1 MKSPSGIPCVAPE
14 EVSLDSQL
22 LPTTLV
28 GSYPQPAWLVD
39 RSVLLSNAPPRV
51 RMAQVWLVSEPHLE
65 EAQDDATRLVIR
77 ELEQAGIDILTDG
90 EVRRESYFN
99 RFATGIDGIDLDRPG
114 VVKNRRGLD
123 TLVPRVVGPIRRSHG
138 VQVNDV
144 AFLRANTDRPIKITI
159 PGPFTLTQLAQD
171 DHYHDLKALAF
182 AYADVVNEEL
192 RELKAAGADIVQLDE
207 PYLQAQP
214 ERAAAIGVEAIDR
227 ALAGVLGTK
236 AVHLCFGYAYV
247 VKDKPPGYSFLP
259 ELEACTADQ
268 ISIEAAQPALDL
280 SILEKLPSKT
290 IILGVLDLGSE
301 TIETPAGVAAR
312 IREALEWVP
321 AERLVIAPDCGM
333 KYLSRQVARAKLEAM
348 VAGARTVR
356 AELRT

>member
-1 MKSPSGIPCVAPE
+1 MNSE
-14 EVSLDSQL
+14 L

-28 GSYPQPAWLVD
+28 GSYPQPEWLVD
-39 RSVLLSNAPPRV
+39 KQALLSNAPPRV
-51 RMAQVWLVSEPHLE
+51 RMTQVWRIPESLLE

-77 ELEQAGIDILTDG
+77 DLEQAGLDILTDG

-99 RFATGIDGIDLDRPG
+99 RFATGIDGIDLDNPG
-114 VVKNRRGLD
+114 MVKNRRGKN
-123 TLVPRVVGPIRRSHG
+123 TLVPRVTGPIRRSHA
-138 VQVNDV
+138 VQVRDV
-144 AFLRANTDRPIKITI
+144 EFLRANTQRPIKITI

-171 DHYHDLKALAF
+171 DYYGDLRALAY

-214 ERAAAIGVEAIDR
+214 ERAREMGVEAINR
-227 ALAGVLGTK
+227 ALDGIPGTT

-247 VKDKPPGYSFLP
+247 VKEKPAGYSFLP
-259 ELEACTADQ
+259 ELSACNADQ

-280 SILEKLPSKT
+280 SILESLTGKT
-290 IILGVLDLGSE
+290 VILGVLDLGSE
-301 TIETPAGVAAR
+301 TIESVDGVAAR
-312 IREALEWVP
+312 IREALAWLP

-333 KYLSRQVARAKLEAM
+333 KYLPRHVARAKLDAM
-348 VAGARTVR
+348 VAGTRAVR
-356 AELRT
+356 AELGA

>member
-1 MKSPSGIPCVAPE
+1 
-14 EVSLDSQL
+14 LDSQL

-39 RSVLLSNAPPRV
+39 KGVLLSNAPPRV
-51 RMAQVWLVSEPHLE
+51 RMAQVWRVPEPLLE

-77 ELEQAGIDILTDG
+77 DLEQAGVDILTDG

-99 RFATGIDGIDLDRPG
+99 RFATGIEGIDLDRPG
-114 VVKNRRGLD
+114 VVKNRRGVD
-123 TLVPRVVGPIRRSHG
+123 TMVPRVVGPIRRSHG
-138 VQVNDV
+138 VQVRDV
-144 AFLRANTDRPIKITI
+144 EFLRANTERAIKITI

-171 DHYHDLKALAF
+171 EHYHDLEALAF

-192 RELKAAGADIVQLDE
+192 RELDAAGADIVQLDE

-214 ERAAAIGVEAIDR
+214 ENAREIGVKAIDR
-227 ALAGVLGTK
+227 ALDGIPCTR

-247 VKDKPPGYSFLP
+247 VKDKPSGYSFLP
-259 ELEACTADQ
+259 ELDACTADQ
-268 ISIEAAQPALDL
+268 ISIEAAQPTLDL

-290 IILGVLDLGSE
+290 IMLGVLDLGSE
-301 TIETPAGVAAR
+301 TVETTEQVSAR
-312 IREALEWVP
+312 IREALEWVA

-333 KYLSRQVARAKLEAM
+333 KYLPRQVARAKLEAM
-348 VAGARTVR
+348 VTGTRAVR
-356 AELRT
+356 AELQT

>member
-1 MKSPSGIPCVAPE
+1 ME
-14 EVSLDSQL
+14 SQL

-39 RSVLLSNAPPRV
+39 KDLLLSNAPPRV
-51 RMAQVWLVSEPHLE
+51 RMAQVWRVSEPLLE

-77 ELEQAGIDILTDG
+77 DLEQAGIDILSDG

-99 RFATGIDGIDLDRPG
+99 RFATGIEGIDLDRPG
-114 VVKNRRGLD
+114 IVKNRRGRD
-123 TLVPRVVGPIRRSHG
+123 TYVPRVVAPIRRKEA
-138 VQVNDV
+138 VQVRDV
-144 AFLRANTDRPIKITI
+144 EFLRANTQRPIKITI
-159 PGPFTLTQLAQD
+159 PGPFTLTQLAKD
-171 DHYHDLKALAF
+171 DYYHDLKTLAF

-214 ERAAAIGVEAIDR
+214 DRAREMGVAAIDR
-227 ALAGVLGTK
+227 ALEGIPGPS

-247 VKDKPPGYSFLP
+247 VKEKPPGYSFLP
-259 ELEACTADQ
+259 ELNACRADQ
-268 ISIEAAQPALDL
+268 ISIEAAEPALDL

-290 IILGVLDLGSE
+290 IILGVLNLGSE
-301 TIETPAGVAAR
+301 TIETAESIAAR

-333 KYLSRQVARAKLEAM
+333 KYLPRHVARAKLEAM
-348 VAGARTVR
+348 VAGTHSVR
-356 AELRT
+356 AQLRA

>member
-1 MKSPSGIPCVAPE
+1 ME
-14 EVSLDSQL
+14 SQL

-39 RSVLLSNAPPRV
+39 KDVLLSNAPPRV
-51 RMAQVWLVSEPHLE
+51 RMAQVWRVSEPLLE
-65 EAQDDATRLVIR
+65 EAQDDAARLVIR
-77 ELEQAGIDILTDG
+77 DLEQAGVDILSDG

-99 RFATGIDGIDLDRPG
+99 RFATGIDGVDLDRPG
-114 VVKNRRGLD
+114 VVKNRRGQD
-123 TLVPRVVGPIRRSHG
+123 TIVPRVVGPIRRSHG
-138 VQVNDV
+138 VQVKDV
-144 AFLRANTDRPIKITI
+144 EFLRANTHRPIKITI

-171 DHYHDLKALAF
+171 DYYHDLKALAF

-192 RELKAAGADIVQLDE
+192 CELKAAGADIVQLDE

-214 ERAAAIGVEAIDR
+214 ERAREMGVEAIDR
-227 ALAGVLGTK
+227 ALEGIPGTT

-247 VKDKPPGYSFLP
+247 VKEKPSGYSFLS
-259 ELEACTADQ
+259 ELDACKADQ

-301 TIETPAGVAAR
+301 TIETAEAVAAR

-333 KYLSRQVARAKLEAM
+333 KYLSRHVARAKLEAM
-348 VAGARTVR
+348 VAGTRTVR
-356 AELRT
+356 AEVGA

>member
-1 MKSPSGIPCVAPE
+1 ME
-14 EVSLDSQL
+14 SQL

-39 RSVLLSNAPPRV
+39 KDVLLSNAPPRV
-51 RMAQVWLVSEPHLE
+51 RMAQVWRVSEPLLE
-65 EAQDDATRLVIR
+65 EAQDDAARLVIR
-77 ELEQAGIDILTDG
+77 DLEQAGVDILSDG

-99 RFATGIDGIDLDRPG
+99 RFATGIDGVDLDRPG
-114 VVKNRRGLD
+114 VVKNRRGQD
-123 TLVPRVVGPIRRSHG
+123 TIVPRVVGPIRRSHG
-138 VQVNDV
+138 VQVKDV
-144 AFLRANTDRPIKITI
+144 EFLRANTQRPIKITI

-171 DHYHDLKALAF
+171 DYYHDLKALAF

-192 RELKAAGADIVQLDE
+192 CELKAAGADIVQLDE

-214 ERAAAIGVEAIDR
+214 ERAREMGVEAIDR
-227 ALAGVLGTK
+227 ALEGIPGTT

-247 VKDKPPGYSFLP
+247 VKEKPSGYSFLS
-259 ELEACTADQ
+259 ELDACKADQ

-301 TIETPAGVAAR
+301 TIETAEAVAAR

-333 KYLSRQVARAKLEAM
+333 KYLPRHVARAKLEAM
-348 VAGARTVR
+348 VAGTRTVR
-356 AELRT
+356 AEVGA

>member
-1 MKSPSGIPCVAPE
+1 V
-14 EVSLDSQL
+14 

-39 RSVLLSNAPPRV
+39 KDVLLCNAPPRV
-51 RMAQVWLVSEPHLE
+51 RMARVWRVPEAFIE
-65 EAQDDATRLVIR
+65 EAQDDAARLVIR
-77 ELEQAGIDILTDG
+77 DLEQAGIDILTDG

-99 RFATGIDGIDLDRPG
+99 RFATGIEGIDLDSPG
-114 VVKNRRGLD
+114 VVKNRRGRN
-123 TLVPRVVGPIRRSHG
+123 TTVPRVVGPIRRSHG
-138 VQVNDV
+138 VQVKDV
-144 AFLRANTDRPIKITI
+144 EFLRANTQRPIKITI

-171 DHYHDLKALAF
+171 DYYHDLKALAF

-214 ERAAAIGVEAIDR
+214 ERAREMGIEAIDR
-227 ALAGVLGTK
+227 ALEGIPGTT

-247 VKDKPPGYSFLP
+247 VKEKPSGYSFLP
-259 ELEACTADQ
+259 ELDACTADQ

-280 SILEKLPSKT
+280 SVLEKLPGKT

-301 TIETPAGVAAR
+301 TIETAEGVAAR
-312 IREALEWVP
+312 IREALQWVP
-321 AERLVIAPDCGM
+321 TERLVIAPDCGM
-333 KYLSRQVARAKLEAM
+333 KYLPRHVARAKLEAM
-348 VAGARTVR
+348 VAGTRIVR
-356 AELRT
+356 AELGA